1 MHLISG
7 KVYQKEVFAVIFRN
21 IFQGQFTPKGKVFAN
36 KQPHQV
42 RHRFSPVFQISKY
55 FWYFGKGSNQD
66 PLKM

>member
-21 IFQGQFTPKGKVFAN
+21 IFQGQFTPKGKVFAD

-42 RHRFSPVFQISKY
+42 RHRFSPVFWESVKS
-55 FWYFGKGSNQD
+55 GPPKDVS
-66 PLKM
+66 